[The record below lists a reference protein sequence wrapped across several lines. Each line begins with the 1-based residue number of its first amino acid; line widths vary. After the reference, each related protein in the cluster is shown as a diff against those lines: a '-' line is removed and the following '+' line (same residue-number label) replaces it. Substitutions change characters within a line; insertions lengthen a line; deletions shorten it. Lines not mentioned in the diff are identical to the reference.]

1 MHDILNLSFLKTV
14 IEGQSDRPCCN
25 GFGDREVAPLFQYC
39 PPLLLNLYLN
49 KTSLQILPLDSPAQG
64 LVEPFPRPDH
74 NDQDDPILRIDFI
87 DNPVLASMVADM
99 IGPKTAKFMRER
111 ISLVRI
117 CLNVGIVLFQN
128 LFLYS
133 LI

>member
-1 MHDILNLSFLKTV
+1 M
-14 IEGQSDRPCCN
+14 
-25 GFGDREVAPLFQYC
+25 
-39 PPLLLNLYLN
+39 
-49 KTSLQILPLDSPAQG
+49 LPLDPPAQG
-64 LVEPFPRPDH
+64 LIEPLSRADH
-74 NDQDDPILRIDFI
+74 YDQDDPILRIDFI

-117 CLNVGIVLFQN
+117 RLNVGIVLFQN